1 MPEFSIQIDA
11 PPEMIFDELSHVERH
26 PSWANPKAHM
36 TMQQTMGDGP
46 GASATY
52 RSSGVFTGKSV
63 SADISVTRFDPPREF
78 SIRSDQ
84 HQEGKTDAWYE
95 NDYTLR
101 QDGSGTVVTKHV
113 TGSLSPVVFALAHF
127 AIRKDAMTSLRNLKQ
142 VVEAKAATGGTV

>member
-26 PSWANPKAHM
+26 PSWANPKAQM
-36 TMQQTMGDGP
+36 TMQKTMGDGP